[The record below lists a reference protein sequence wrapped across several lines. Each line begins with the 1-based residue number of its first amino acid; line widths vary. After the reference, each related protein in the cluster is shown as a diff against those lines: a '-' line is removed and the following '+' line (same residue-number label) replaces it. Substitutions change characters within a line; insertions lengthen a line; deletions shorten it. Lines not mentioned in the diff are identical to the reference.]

1 MRKLMLTKIHL
12 FTDQKINPQI
22 DIALSRRK
30 FTVLSAAATAGGL
43 LAIGTGV
50 TCLTSCALTPNK
62 NYDAPDAPQ
71 ALLPAAALTGLPPNA
86 KALVLS
92 SGGPRGFVHAGVLK
106 AFDEIGVRPD
116 LVVGASVGSLVG
128 ALYASGMSGKEIA
141 SIAMDLGLLKLA
153 TLAMG
158 AKERF
163 SGEPLVAWVN
173 EQVGNRPIES
183 FKTKFAAV
191 ALRVKDE
198 EVAAFTKGNAGV
210 AVQASC
216 AIVGTF
222 TPVTIR
228 GEVWVDSDLKA
239 PLPARLAR
247 QLGASKVLSVD
258 ASAHEDKAPD
268 SALRFRDGDLKK
280 RFITSPDAASADIHL
295 HPFFGYWVSLTSE
308 FRERAIKAGYET
320 TIAQAKQIEKLFGR

>member
-1 MRKLMLTKIHL
+1 
-12 FTDQKINPQI
+12 
-22 DIALSRRK
+22 
-30 FTVLSAAATAGGL
+30 
-43 LAIGTGV
+43 LAIGAGV

-62 NYDAPDAPQ
+62 NYDTPDAPQ
-71 ALLPAAALTGLPPNA
+71 ALLPINALKGLAANA

-116 LVVGASVGSLVG
+116 LVVGSSVGSLVG
-128 ALYASGMSGKEIA
+128 ALYSSGISGKEIA
-141 SIAMDLGLLKLA
+141 NIAMDLGPLRLA
-153 TLAMG
+153 TLALG

-173 EQVGNRPIES
+173 EQVGNKPIES

-191 ALRVKDE
+191 ALRVKDQ
-198 EVAAFTKGNAGV
+198 EVAAFTKGNAGI

-228 GEVWVDSDLKA
+228 GDVWVDSDLKL
-239 PLPARLAR
+239 PLPVRMARL
-247 QLGASKVLSVD
+247 LGAAKVLSVD

-268 SALRFRDGDLKK
+268 NAGRFRESDLRK
-280 RFITSPDAASADIHL
+280 RLLTSPDAASADIHL
-295 HPFFGYWVSLTSE
+295 HPFFGYWVSVTQE
-308 FRERAIKAGYET
+308 FRSRSIKAGYEAT
-320 TIAQAKQIEKLFGR
+320 MAQAKAIEKLFA

>member
-1 MRKLMLTKIHL
+1 MRKLTQTKTIL

-22 DIALSRRK
+22 DIAPSRRK

-43 LAIGTGV
+43 LAIGAGV
-50 TCLTSCALTPNK
+50 TCLTSCALTPYK
-62 NYDAPDAPQ
+62 NYDKSDAPQ
-71 ALLPAAALTGLPPNA
+71 ALLPATALTGLPPNA

-128 ALYASGMSGKEIA
+128 ALYASGVSGKDIA
-141 SIAMDLGLLKLA
+141 SLAMDLGPLKLA

-173 EQVGNRPIES
+173 EQIGNRPIES

-191 ALRVKDE
+191 ALRVRDE

-228 GEVWVDSDLKA
+228 GEVWVDSDLKV

-258 ASAHEDKAPD
+258 ASAHEDKAP
-268 SALRFRDGDLKK
+268 ATAGRFKESDIRK
-280 RFITSPDAASADIHL
+280 RQLTSPDAASADIHL
-295 HPFFGYWVSLTSE
+295 HPFFGYWVSVTQE
-308 FRERAIKAGYET
+308 FRERSIKAGYET
-320 TIAQAKQIEKLFGR
+320 TIARAKEIERLFA

>member
-1 MRKLMLTKIHL
+1 MG
-12 FTDQKINPQI
+12 
-22 DIALSRRK
+22 A
-30 FTVLSAAATAGGL
+30 
-43 LAIGTGV
+43 GV
-50 TCLTSCALTPNK
+50 TCLTSCALVPNK
-62 NYDAPDAPQ
+62 NHDNTDAPQ
-71 ALLPAAALTGLPPNA
+71 ALLPPTALTGLHLNA

-128 ALYASGMSGKEIA
+128 ALYASGIEGKEIA
-141 SIAMDLGLLKLA
+141 KIAMDLGPLRLA
-153 TLAMG
+153 TVALG

-163 SGEPLVAWVN
+163 SGAPLVAWVN
-173 EQVGNRPIES
+173 EQVGGKPIES
-183 FKTKFAAV
+183 FKTKYAAV
-191 ALRVKDE
+191 ALRVKDQ
-198 EVAAFTKGNAGV
+198 EVAAFTKGDAGI

-228 GEVWVDSDLKA
+228 GDVWVDSDLKV

-247 QLGASKVLSVD
+247 QLGASHVLSVD

-268 SALRFRDGDLKK
+268 SAARFRDSDLKK
-280 RFITSPDAASADIHL
+280 RLITSPDSASADIHL

-308 FRERAIKAGYET
+308 FRERSIKAGYET
-320 TIAQAKQIEKLFGR
+320 TIARAKEIERLFRL

>member
-1 MRKLMLTKIHL
+1 MG
-12 FTDQKINPQI
+12 
-22 DIALSRRK
+22 A
-30 FTVLSAAATAGGL
+30 
-43 LAIGTGV
+43 GV
-50 TCLTSCALTPNK
+50 TCLTSCALVPNK
-62 NYDAPDAPQ
+62 NHDLPDAPQ
-71 ALLPAAALTGLPPNA
+71 ALLPVTTLPGLPTNPT
-86 KALVLS
+86 ALVLS

-116 LVVGASVGSLVG
+116 LVVGSSVGSLVG
-128 ALYASGMSGKEIA
+128 ALYASGVSGREIA
-141 SIAMDLGLLKLA
+141 QIAMDLGPFRLA
-153 TLAMG
+153 TLALG

-173 EQVGNRPIES
+173 EQVGNNPIET

-191 ALRVKDE
+191 ALRTKDDT
-198 EVAAFTKGNAGV
+198 VAAFTKGNAGV

-228 GEVWVDSDLKA
+228 GDVWVDSDLKV
-239 PLPARLAR
+239 PLPVRLAR
-247 QLGASKVLSVD
+247 QLGAERVVSID
-258 ASAHEDKAPD
+258 ASAHEEKAPATAGRFKESD
-268 SALRFRDGDLKK
+268 LRK
-280 RFITSPDAASADIHL
+280 RQLTAPDAASANVHL
-295 HPFFGYWVSLTSE
+295 HPFFGYWVSITSE